1 MTNTFWSYLGFFVTW
16 FNVPFSLLFVLCL
29 FMGMAQLIGLSGDV
43 DHDIDGDADVDA
55 DADGDL
61 DHDLDHDIDHDV
73 DHNVEHDA
81 EGSPALAWLAFL
93 GVGKAPVA
101 VVLLLLFGAI
111 SILGWVCNSAVQG
124 IFGGYPGIAFIPVLL
139 FSLMGGVWITSR
151 VSRFIG
157 RALPPI
163 STTATRAQALVGKRG
178 TVISPRVDARYG
190 QVRVRDAGG
199 TLINVF
205 AVAHSAPI
213 PRSTAVALVSYDT
226 AQRRFVV
233 ETLEP

>member
-1 MTNTFWSYLGFFVTW
+1 MTNTFWSYFSYFSFFGAW
-16 FNVPFSLLFVLCL
+16 FNAPFSLLFVLCL
-29 FMGMAQLIGLSGDV
+29 LMGMAQLIGLSGDV
-43 DHDIDGDADVDA
+43 DPDVDG

-61 DHDLDHDIDHDV
+61 DHDVDHDV
-73 DHNVEHDA
+73 EQDA
-81 EGSPALAWLAFL
+81 DGSPALAWLAFL

-101 VVLLLLFGAI
+101 VVLLMLFGAI
-111 SILGWVCNSAVQG
+111 GILGWVLNSAVQR
-124 IFGGYPGIAFIPVLL
+124 IFGGYPNLAFIPVLL
-139 FSLMGGVWITSR
+139 FSLMGSVWITSR

-157 RALPPI
+157 RALPPV

-178 TVISPRVDARYG
+178 TVISPLVDARYG
-190 QVRVRDAGG
+190 QVRVRDVGG

-205 AVAHSAPI
+205 AVAHSSPI
-213 PRSTAVALVSYDT
+213 PRSTEVVLVSYDA